1 MQNKIDWRK
10 YLFAFVITAAVFFTA
25 LFVSDYFN
33 ERRIEAIRNIE
44 DRISID
50 ILSLETQFDLLE
62 ELSCSEITEN
72 SALSKELNVLERR
85 LSYTEV
91 QLGTDNPEVLRLKQT
106 YSLLQIKDY
115 LLMKKISA
123 KCGLSPIF
131 ILYFYSNEGD
141 CKDCVRMGHI
151 LTFLREQYPKLRV
164 YSFDYNLNLSALET
178 LITINAI
185 EKELPAFVIGGR
197 AYYGFHSREEMEQII
212 PELDTLREEAAT
224 STKEGV

>member
-1 MQNKIDWRK
+1 M
-10 YLFAFVITAAVFFTA
+10 ITTAVFFTA

-33 ERRIEAIRNIE
+33 ERRIETIRNIE

-72 SALSKELNVLERR
+72 SALSKELNALERR

-91 QLGTDNPEVLRLKQT
+91 QLGTDNPEVLKLKQS

-131 ILYFYSNEGD
+131 ILYFYSNKGD

-164 YSFDYNLNLSALET
+164 YSFDYNLSLSALET
-178 LITINAI
+178 LITINAVN
-185 EKELPAFVIGGR
+185 KELPAFVIGDQV
-197 AYYGFHSREEMEQII
+197 YYGFHSREEMEQII